1 METLV
6 PDAELFH
13 QETKVVAFGNLLAQ
27 GLSPPQG
34 PFHWSLGSFDRK
46 FSPQI
51 LY

>member
-1 METLV
+1 MSAKQRIFWSMETLV

-34 PFHWSLGSFDRK
+34 PLR
-46 FSPQI
+46 
-51 LY
+51 